1 MERRQ
6 VELRALHRRL
16 LLRTDLSVSD
26 LRAICLPA
34 SKHDLPP
41 GHGTR
46 RAICGVVG
54 AFIVLLLAI
63 VLAVPNLQDE
73 ILRSAFES
81 RCVVANNFLLMEA
94 SRTETDCESVCVGVD
109 AAHELHAPTRA
120 QFAMLAYASRP
131 VVVRGAAADWSALR
145 VFSPA
150 FFRSV
155 YEAYPDAYRA
165 IESDCQFFPFRTEF
179 STLRDALN
187 MDPDRVSLVPD
198 TKPWY
203 IGWSNC
209 DPRVAEEL
217 RRHYQRP
224 EFLPEDI
231 SATDWIFMGGP
242 GPGAAMHLD
251 YVSRPSWQAQI
262 SGSKTWRLA
271 PPPECEQLCSS
282 FNLTVNK
289 GDIVLID
296 TNQWYHD
303 TFVNPGELS
312 ITIGSEYG

>member
-1 MERRQ
+1 
-6 VELRALHRRL
+6 
-16 LLRTDLSVSD
+16 
-26 LRAICLPA
+26 
-34 SKHDLPP
+34 
-41 GHGTR
+41 
-46 RAICGVVG
+46 
-54 AFIVLLLAI
+54 
-63 VLAVPNLQDE
+63 
-73 ILRSAFES
+73 
-81 RCVVANNFLLMEA
+81 MEA

-242 GPGAAMHLD
+242 GPGAAMH
-251 YVSRPSWQAQI
+251 VR
-262 SGSKTWRLA
+262 K
-271 PPPECEQLCSS
+271 
-282 FNLTVNK
+282 
-289 GDIVLID
+289 
-296 TNQWYHD
+296 
-303 TFVNPGELS
+303 
-312 ITIGSEYG
+312 

>member
-1 MERRQ
+1 
-6 VELRALHRRL
+6 
-16 LLRTDLSVSD
+16 
-26 LRAICLPA
+26 
-34 SKHDLPP
+34 
-41 GHGTR
+41 
-46 RAICGVVG
+46 
-54 AFIVLLLAI
+54 
-63 VLAVPNLQDE
+63 
-73 ILRSAFES
+73 
-81 RCVVANNFLLMEA
+81 MEA